1 MCPFP
6 QIIVE
11 KFGIKKMPMSKEY
24 KNPFLFLIGKKL
36 LKTYQLMTKLV
47 FLTTLYSNIFR
58 NYIPNKIVKCSY
70 SNPPSI
76 TKQIKSKLKNRSKIT
91 KEYYRKG
98 QDPTI
103 FAELSRISRECTNLK
118 RNAKTSYI
126 KKSNVLND
134 KRTDPSL
141 LDHFE

>member
-1 MCPFP
+1 MGKRLS
-6 QIIVE
+6 INE
-11 KFGIKKMPMSKEY
+11 KVG
-24 KNPFLFLIGKKL
+24 LFNN
-36 LKTYQLMTKLV
+36 
-47 FLTTLYSNIFR
+47 TLPNIFR

-70 SNPPSI
+70 RNPPSI

-103 FAELSRISRECTNLK
+103 FAELSRISRECTNLT

-126 KKSNVLND
+126 
-134 KRTDPSL
+134 
-141 LDHFE
+141 